1 MTDSQ
6 DTEPNIRAKISI
18 KRGQRSPIKRKMRE
32 KGLMR
37 VWVRENDS
45 ATYAY
50 KVKTKPFQNLKTEG
64 IVNL

>member
-1 MTDSQ
+1 
-6 DTEPNIRAKISI
+6 
-18 KRGQRSPIKRKMRE
+18 MRE

-37 VWVRENDS
+37 LWVRENDS

-50 KVKTKPFQNLKTEG
+50 KVKTKPLQNLKTEK